1 MSGEHR
7 QSCMRS
13 QELPWIFRGVTIFR
27 RHEIKEESHVLQ
39 HFFYFAFYVAGGV
52 WKSRIMSLKT
62 HKSTGGKKTFLGLS
76 NTSFSRSE
84 GRRPVVLA
92 VICLRSGSVIGQCQ
106 VEQRSRIPPCI
117 PRAQCNSQSS
127 WSMSWT
133 EPLEHAS
140 QWFPRKEDW
149 RKAWKKCQGRWFL
162 T

>member
-1 MSGEHR
+1 
-7 QSCMRS
+7 MRS
-13 QELPWIFRGVTIFR
+13 QELPWIFRVVTIFR
-27 RHEIKEESHVLQ
+27 RHEIKEESQVLL
-39 HFFYFAFYVAGGV
+39 HFFFFFLLFTWQVVCGKAGSCR
-52 WKSRIMSLKT
+52 WKPTKVQ
-62 HKSTGGKKTFLGLS
+62 GKKRKKKPKLFLGLS

-84 GRRPVVLA
+84 GRRPVFLA
-92 VICLRSGSVIGQCQ
+92 VICLRSGSVVGQCQ

-149 RKAWKKCQGRWFL
+149 REAWKKYQGRWFL